1 MIQIYYIKDNR
12 MDTYKVATKE
22 HAAAICK
29 WLIELKAI
37 IAGIND
43 ENGDSILE
51 EIGHMIENESVTKT

>member
-12 MDTYKVATKE
+12 MDIYKVATKE

-37 IAGIND
+37 IAGISD
-43 ENGDSILE
+43 ENGNSILE
-51 EIGHMIENESVTKT
+51 EINHLMEDN

>member
-12 MDTYKVATKE
+12 IDIYTVATKE

-37 IAGIND
+37 IVGISD
-43 ENGDSILE
+43 ENGNSILE
-51 EIGHMIENESVTKT
+51 EIKHMIENESVTNT